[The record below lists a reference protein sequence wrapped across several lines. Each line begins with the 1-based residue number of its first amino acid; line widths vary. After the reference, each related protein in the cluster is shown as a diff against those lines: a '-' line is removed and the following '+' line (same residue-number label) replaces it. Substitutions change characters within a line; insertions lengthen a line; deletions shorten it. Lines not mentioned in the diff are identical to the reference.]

1 MSNWSF
7 KFSVLVGSE
16 VFELCRKAYAAF
28 MDISD
33 KGLQRLINGVKLG
46 ACMAPGKIDDV
57 AHVEVE
63 CSPDELKKFAEL
75 FGVKLSDRQLG
86 AVKIPPRSTKSKAA
100 VQWLDSFITVA
111 ACVNPKDNKLQ
122 IELCGMDELYLMYV
136 NDFTNVFKE
145 KYLGKNHFRKIFK
158 DVFSPVVQIRKRK
171 SVTGKCQICALLSFI
186 RSRAKSQVEIE
197 AISKL
202 HMIHKIGFMGE
213 RNSYY
218 ERRALAMRLPME
230 YLSLI
235 TDGMAQIHCLLPW
248 MKGKAQPSNVNLKQH
263 LQGTFV
269 HGKGIYIYRT
279 FNNVKVHSFFFFF

>member
-1 MSNWSF
+1 MRLS
-7 KFSVLVGSE
+7 LGS
-16 VFELCRKAYAAF
+16 
-28 MDISD
+28 
-33 KGLQRLINGVKLG
+33 
-46 ACMAPGKIDDV
+46 
-57 AHVEVE
+57 
-63 CSPDELKKFAEL
+63 
-75 FGVKLSDRQLG
+75 
-86 AVKIPPRSTKSKAA
+86 
-100 VQWLDSFITVA
+100 
-111 ACVNPKDNKLQ
+111 VNPKDNKLQ

-279 FNNVKVHSFFFFF
+279 FNNVKVNSFFFLKKKCCIFLISYSLSVSLVERQSSNTCPAFTVRALQNRWTASADFVRPD